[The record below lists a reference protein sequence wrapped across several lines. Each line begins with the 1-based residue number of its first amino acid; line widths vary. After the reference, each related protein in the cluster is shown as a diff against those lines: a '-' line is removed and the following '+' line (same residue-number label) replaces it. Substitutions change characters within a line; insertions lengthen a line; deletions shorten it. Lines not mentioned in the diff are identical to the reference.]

1 MNWEDWLNS
10 AAKPPSDHEDSKW
23 QRTLEQV
30 KEALNAHEPL
40 KGRSWRVYAKGSY
53 ANNTNVRLN
62 FDVDI
67 AVEYYGYFYSD
78 LSFELEG
85 KDDSEVG
92 VSASTDTYTT
102 TQFKK
107 DILDALTASY
117 GKESVETGDIAY
129 RVRNGKTTLPAD
141 VVPCWE
147 YRRYDTIKNGVP
159 QYHQGSRVFT
169 ASGKIVNNFPA
180 QQLANG
186 INKNL
191 RTGRRYKRL
200 TRALKKLQ
208 TRMLEAGEINK
219 ELPSYL
225 IECLVYNVP
234 NDKFGADS
242 YTADMRWILAT
253 IFNNTLPAGDW
264 NDWEEVNGLKYLFR
278 GHTKWTREQVHDFA
292 DAAWKHMGYE

>member
-23 QRTLEQV
+23 QRTLDQV
-30 KEALNAHEPL
+30 RQSLNAHEPL
-40 KGRSWRVYAKGSY
+40 KDRPWRIYAKGSY

-85 KDDSEVG
+85 KDDSAVG

-102 TQFKK
+102 AQFKK
-107 DILDALTASY
+107 DILNALTTSY
-117 GKESVETGDIAY
+117 GKESIEAGDIAY
-129 RVRNGKTTLPAD
+129 RIRNGKTTLPAD

-147 YRRYDTIKNGVP
+147 YRRYDSIKNGVP
-159 QYHQGSRVFT
+159 QYHQGSRIFT
-169 ASGKIVNNFPA
+169 GSGKIVNNFPA
-180 QQLANG
+180 QQLENG
-186 INKNL
+186 TAKNL

-200 TRALKKLQ
+200 ARALKKLQ
-208 TRMLEAGEINK
+208 TRMLQAREIDN

-225 IECLVYNVP
+225 MECLVYNVP
-234 NDKFGADS
+234 DTMLGQDT
-242 YTADMRWILAT
+242 YVADMRGVLGTVFNSTLAT
-253 IFNNTLPAGDW
+253 GDW
-264 NDWEEVNGLKYLFR
+264 NDWEEVNALKYLFR
-278 GHTKWTREQVHDFA
+278 GHDKWTYEQVHQFA
-292 DAAWKHMGYE
+292 DAAWNHMGYK